1 MLEVIT
7 GANCLKDAGI
17 STLMKLRTQLKGTI
31 EKLDQEMGKRL
42 MTTEELAKVSER
54 NVTVQTSNTELT
66 Y

>member
-54 NVTVQTSNTELT
+54 NVTVQTKHQILN
-66 Y
+66 

>member
-54 NVTVQTSNTELT
+54 NVTVQTSNIK